1 MKKGEKPVRRGH
13 RMLRMALWITLAVV
27 ALTAIAVAVFLNLPQ
42 FGRLP
47 DGDRYVRVQRS
58 PNWKNGGFVNP
69 EPTEVMTGDRSF
81 LSALWDFL
89 FGEYPRLRPDSPVP
103 SEKVDIREMA
113 QDVDWMLWLGHS
125 SYLLHVDGRN
135 ILVDPVFGAA
145 SPVGF
150 VNRPFEGSE
159 PYTVDDLPDIDLLV
173 ITHDHWDHLDYN
185 TVRAL
190 KNRVQTVVCPLGV
203 GEHLEYWGYNPKK
216 IMELD
221 WYEQRETPEGIRIA
235 CAPTRHFSGRGL
247 RRNQTLWGAFVLE
260 TSTGRIYMGGDG
272 GYGKHLKETGRKY
285 RGFDLAILEN
295 GQYDRDWNLIHTMPE
310 QLAQTARDLRAKE
323 VVTVHHGKYALARHP
338 WDEPLLNERRAA
350 MQDSVPL
357 IVLEIGRPVSILT
370 ERPKQGGKK

>member
-1 MKKGEKPVRRGH
+1 
-13 RMLRMALWITLAVV
+13 MALWITLAAVTLLV
-27 ALTAIAVAVFLNLPQ
+27 IAATVFLNLPQ
-42 FGRLP
+42 FGRMP

-58 PNWKNGGFVNP
+58 PNWRNGGFVNP
-69 EPTEVMTGDRSF
+69 EPTEIMTGDRSF
-81 LSALWDFL
+81 LAAMWDFI
-89 FGEYPRLRPDSPVP
+89 FCEYPRLRPGGFVP
-103 SEKVDIREMA
+103 SEKVDIKEMA
-113 QDVDWMLWLGHS
+113 QDVDWMLWFGHS

-159 PYTVDDLPDIDLLV
+159 PYTVEDLPDIDLLV

-260 TSTGRIYMGGDG
+260 TSTGRIYIGGDG

-323 VVTVHHGKYALARHP
+323 VVTVHHGKYALARHT

-350 MQDSVPL
+350 LQDSVPL
-357 IVLEIGRPVSILT
+357 IVLEIGRPVSILA
-370 ERPKQGGKK
+370 ERPKQVGKK